1 MIQILQKE
9 ASLTDTVS
17 DVIIVLAEG
26 KHLHLPPGSTSLKK
40 YITASLARMNYKGQR
55 GELIQ
60 INPALRP

>member
-26 KHLHLPPGSTSLKK
+26 KTLTSTSRFHIIEKIYNCLNGS
-40 YITASLARMNYKGQR
+40 Y
-55 GELIQ
+55 EL
-60 INPALRP
+60 